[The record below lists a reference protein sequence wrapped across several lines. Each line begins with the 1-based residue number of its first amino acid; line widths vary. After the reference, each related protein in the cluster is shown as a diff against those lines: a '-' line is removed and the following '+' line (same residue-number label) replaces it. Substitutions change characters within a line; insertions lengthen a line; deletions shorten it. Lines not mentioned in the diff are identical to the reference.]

1 MSLVILKV
9 EYGDTSGDDGDT
21 ASSLQSDNQ
30 EEELEE
36 EMEEDME
43 EDVEEEMEEEM
54 EESVEDEMRGQEQ
67 QQMEKVDS
75 VSGFL
80 KQRKLGLPRL
90 VRTISHD
97 PTKIKAGAM
106 VLMMLF
112 VSGNDST
119 PAGRRYLF
127 CAEFSPFPRQTGGGG
142 ASVPRGHSKVSE
154 ESVVTGWSRSSRAA
168 NEPSRRLK
176 FYNSILLNVSTSTF
190 IFKNLLRQAG
200 C

>member
-36 EMEEDME
+36 ELEEDME
-43 EDVEEEMEEEM
+43 EDVEEEMEE
-54 EESVEDEMRGQEQ
+54 SVEDEMRTQEQ

-106 VLMMLF
+106 VLI
-112 VSGNDST
+112 S
-119 PAGRRYLF
+119 
-127 CAEFSPFPRQTGGGG
+127 
-142 ASVPRGHSKVSE
+142 
-154 ESVVTGWSRSSRAA
+154 AA
-168 NEPSRRLK
+168 NQLIVVQSRRRP
-176 FYNSILLNVSTSTF
+176 LLGPSP
-190 IFKNLLRQAG
+190 G
-200 C
+200 

>member
-1 MSLVILKV
+1 MKV

-30 EEELEE
+30 EDVEEELEE
-36 EMEEDME
+36 EMEED
-43 EDVEEEMEEEM
+43 
-54 EESVEDEMRGQEQ
+54 VEDEMRGQEQ

-112 VSGNDST
+112 VSGNDSIK
-119 PAGRRYLF
+119 
-127 CAEFSPFPRQTGGGG
+127 C
-142 ASVPRGHSKVSE
+142 
-154 ESVVTGWSRSSRAA
+154 
-168 NEPSRRLK
+168 
-176 FYNSILLNVSTSTF
+176 ITSTT
-190 IFKNLLRQAG
+190 AG
-200 C
+200 

>member
-21 ASSLQSDNQ
+21 GSSLQSDNQ

-36 EMEEDME
+36 EMEDS
-43 EDVEEEMEEEM
+43 VEEEMR
-54 EESVEDEMRGQEQ
+54 SQEQ
-67 QQMEKVDS
+67 QQKEKVDS

-112 VSGNDST
+112 VSGNDSIK
-119 PAGRRYLF
+119 
-127 CAEFSPFPRQTGGGG
+127 C
-142 ASVPRGHSKVSE
+142 
-154 ESVVTGWSRSSRAA
+154 
-168 NEPSRRLK
+168 
-176 FYNSILLNVSTSTF
+176 ITSTHNSRQKIY
-190 IFKNLLRQAG
+190 IF

>member
-30 EEELEE
+30 EDVEEELEE

-43 EDVEEEMEEEM
+43 EDVEEEMED
-54 EESVEDEMRGQEQ
+54 SVEDEMRTQEQ
-67 QQMEKVDS
+67 QQIEKVDS

-112 VSGNDST
+112 VSGNDQ
-119 PAGRRYLF
+119 
-127 CAEFSPFPRQTGGGG
+127 RQ
-142 ASVPRGHSKVSE
+142 H
-154 ESVVTGWSRSSRAA
+154 
-168 NEPSRRLK
+168 
-176 FYNSILLNVSTSTF
+176 
-190 IFKNLLRQAG
+190 
-200 C
+200 

>member
-1 MSLVILKV
+1 MKV

-21 ASSLQSDNQ
+21 ALSLQSDNQ

-43 EDVEEEMEEEM
+43 EDVEEEMED
-54 EESVEDEMRGQEQ
+54 SVEDEMRGQEQ

-106 VLMMLF
+106 VLMMVF
-112 VSGNDST
+112 VSGNDSIKCIT
-119 PAGRRYLF
+119 STTASRRYLF
-127 CAEFSPFPRQTGGGG
+127 CAEFSPFPRPDRRWWCLGTQRPLQGVRGECGDWLEQAAPRPRPGSLLPLGAAAAGGG
-142 ASVPRGHSKVSE
+142 
-154 ESVVTGWSRSSRAA
+154 
-168 NEPSRRLK
+168 
-176 FYNSILLNVSTSTF
+176 
-190 IFKNLLRQAG
+190 
-200 C
+200 

>member
-1 MSLVILKV
+1 MKV

-21 ASSLQSDNQ
+21 ALSLQSDNQ

-36 EMEEDME
+36 ELE
-43 EDVEEEMEEEM
+43 EDVEEEMED
-54 EESVEDEMRGQEQ
+54 SVEDEMRSQEQ

-97 PTKIKAGAM
+97 PAKVKAGAM

-112 VSGNDST
+112 VSGNDQ
-119 PAGRRYLF
+119 
-127 CAEFSPFPRQTGGGG
+127 RQ
-142 ASVPRGHSKVSE
+142 H
-154 ESVVTGWSRSSRAA
+154 
-168 NEPSRRLK
+168 
-176 FYNSILLNVSTSTF
+176 
-190 IFKNLLRQAG
+190 
-200 C
+200 

>member
-1 MSLVILKV
+1 MKV

-30 EEELEE
+30 EDVEEELEE

-43 EDVEEEMEEEM
+43 EDVEEEMED
-54 EESVEDEMRGQEQ
+54 SVEDEMRGQEQ

-112 VSGNDST
+112 VSGNDSIKCIT
-119 PAGRRYLF
+119 STTAGRRYLF
-127 CAEFSPFPRQTGGGG
+127 CAEFSPFPRPDRRWWCLGTQRPLQGVRGECGDWLEQAAPRPRPGPLLPLCAAAAGGG
-142 ASVPRGHSKVSE
+142 
-154 ESVVTGWSRSSRAA
+154 
-168 NEPSRRLK
+168 
-176 FYNSILLNVSTSTF
+176 
-190 IFKNLLRQAG
+190 
-200 C
+200 

>member
-21 ASSLQSDNQ
+21 ALSLQSDNQ

-36 EMEEDME
+36 ELEEDLEVYVE
-43 EDVEEEMEEEM
+43 EDVEDSVEEEM
-54 EESVEDEMRGQEQ
+54 RSQEQ
-67 QQMEKVDS
+67 QQKERVDS

-112 VSGNDST
+112 VSGNDQ
-119 PAGRRYLF
+119 
-127 CAEFSPFPRQTGGGG
+127 RQ
-142 ASVPRGHSKVSE
+142 H
-154 ESVVTGWSRSSRAA
+154 
-168 NEPSRRLK
+168 
-176 FYNSILLNVSTSTF
+176 
-190 IFKNLLRQAG
+190 
-200 C
+200 